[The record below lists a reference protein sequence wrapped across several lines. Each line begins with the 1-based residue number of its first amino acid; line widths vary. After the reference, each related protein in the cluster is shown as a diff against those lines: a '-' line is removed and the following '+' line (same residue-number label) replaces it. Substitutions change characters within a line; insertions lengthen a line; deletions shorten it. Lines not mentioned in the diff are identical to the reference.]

1 MSLSSGTSSTSSHHS
16 IMSTSSLDLLSY
28 QDMLENVLAWL
39 LEAEDVIAKQ
49 EPVVD
54 ITNTSAVGPDPPGI
68 IKVKQQFN
76 EHEVS
81 KKKTYVCMD
90 RMTSFT
96 RHVIC
101 NLSEFQTHL

>member
-1 MSLSSGTSSTSSHHS
+1 
-16 IMSTSSLDLLSY
+16 MSTSSLDLLSY

-54 ITNTSAVGPDPPGI
+54 ITSTSAVGPDPPGV

-81 KKKTYVCMD
+81 RNFFVY
-90 RMTSFT
+90 
-96 RHVIC
+96 
-101 NLSEFQTHL
+101 L